1 MKKFALGFRFGLF
14 FCFILRHFYV
24 VAWGPTPSIAHLL
37 FMLLKYQMFTLFFY
51 IYFLPE
57 KVEKEL
63 LEAESASIGDYI
75 AESRNIAN
83 LHNQISSCDGI
94 LARMEGNHLGLNSH
108 FTTQPGGLPNL
119 LRHRLRTKAQPNFTY
134 N

>member
-1 MKKFALGFRFGLF
+1 MDEKICPRISFWFIFLFYFTSLLCSCLGSYAIHCSFA
-14 FCFILRHFYV
+14 FYAFEISDV
-24 VAWGPTPSIAHLL
+24 
-37 FMLLKYQMFTLFFY
+37 Y
-51 IYFLPE
+51 IIFLIYFFLPE

-119 LRHRLRTKAQPNFTY
+119 LRHR
-134 N
+134 